1 MGGNQPAKIGAG
13 SISVS
18 PCLPLC
24 SAPGA
29 GEDAAFYPL
38 RRFASAPLEK
48 QGEPRVRR
56 EPGAGRRYVQRF
68 PEAGMI
74 WYDNY
79 RGTHNVLKKI
89 DIFDIFGLIFTSTD
103 GKYACT
109 FEAEKRAP
117 VPRKERTHVCVST
130 AYTSD
135 RAPRFSALAG
145 FLMGLQ
151 NINWR

>member
-1 MGGNQPAKIGAG
+1 MEQIPQGDW
-13 SISVS
+13 SRS
-18 PCLPLC
+18 PCGMRQALPARLRMHILAAVTGKAITSGRGCRKSPSFLIPFSSRARQC
-24 SAPGA
+24 STYRGA

-79 RGTHNVLKKI
+79 RGIHNVLKKI
-89 DIFDIFGLIFTSTD
+89 DIFNVFGLTFTSTD
-103 GKYACT
+103 GKMCLY
-109 FEAEKRAP
+109 
-117 VPRKERTHVCVST
+117 
-130 AYTSD
+130 
-135 RAPRFSALAG
+135 
-145 FLMGLQ
+145 
-151 NINWR
+151 I